1 MLKKVIQV
9 DYLGKRLSPFITIGG
24 EAKNIIFDIND
35 LNNFQ
40 GSGIYYQCFAGKIII
55 GKGSYI
61 ANNVGLITAN
71 HDVNNPDEHLPGKDI
86 ILGKSCWIGINSVIL
101 PGVKL
106 EDNTIVGA
114 GSIVTKSFPDGH
126 CIIAENPARLI
137 RKI

>member
-1 MLKKVIQV
+1 M
-9 DYLGKRLSPFITIGG
+9 SPFITIGG
-24 EAKNIIFDIND
+24 EAKNIVFNIND

-71 HDVNNPDEHLPGKDI
+71 HDVNNLDKHLPGKDI

-106 EDNTIVGA
+106 GDNTIVGA

-126 CIIAENPARLI
+126 CIIAGNPARLI

>member
-1 MLKKVIQV
+1 MQRF
-9 DYLGKRLSPFITIGG
+9 KRINGNIPWPVSPFITISGK
-24 EAKNIIFDIND
+24 AKNIIFDIND

-61 ANNVGLITAN
+61 ANNVGLLTVN
-71 HDVNNPDEHLPGKDI
+71 HDVNDLDSHLPSEDI

-101 PGVKL
+101 PGVIL
-106 EDNTIVGA
+106 GDNTIVGA

-126 CIIAENPARLI
+126 CIIVGNPAKLI
-137 RKI
+137 KEI